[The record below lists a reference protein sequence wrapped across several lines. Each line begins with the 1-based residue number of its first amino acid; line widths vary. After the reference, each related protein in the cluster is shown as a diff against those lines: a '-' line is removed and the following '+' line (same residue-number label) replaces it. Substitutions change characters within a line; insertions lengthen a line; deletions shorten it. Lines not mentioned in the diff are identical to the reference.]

1 MRNALFSCLTAKR
14 KQYRFFVGCGFL
26 RETKMKKNHTN
37 DGNEKNEM
45 NSIET
50 DTIKKDKKKKAKKKK
65 DKKTKK
71 GKKKKAQLTA
81 IDTKT
86 MLTDVTLAESDTVL
100 TLFGQSNAVVEYDLT
115 NMEKIF
121 PNVTTLKIEDGV
133 VKIRMKNRTFP
144 NICKVISESEH
155 FENDST
161 MLISINT
168 DAEYEEEYY
177 GKTLLNT
184 FCKPSDYI
192 LDFNNINRIFGMA
205 LDGCMAY
212 QIINTEML
220 ESLDKDALAGSYFE
234 SLEDALIMFGDCLVR
249 VNGKDI
255 SFELTDSIKRIVM
268 IDGFDSADCIKE
280 LIVKDFRLLH
290 ILRNFSDKPFCETIH
305 LYVDAKTMDEAELT
319 KAIGKNKLELSC
331 KHVLLSSSNNEELT
345 RVGCENDILYQ
356 TNRGMLITGSAPW
369 FLQGDVK
376 FPGKTWLIGTKLIS
390 NDIESI
396 CIPKN
401 VEAFTIDASISGHK
415 VSSITC
421 EAPMLPDGFSETIR
435 EFITIVPCEVE
446 ITEDDWI
453 SIDHCGNRNMIP
465 RYMTESQCFEYIC
478 GLS

>member
-1 MRNALFSCLTAKR
+1 
-14 KQYRFFVGCGFL
+14 
-26 RETKMKKNHTN
+26 MKKKYAN

-65 DKKTKK
+65 DKKNKK
-71 GKKKKAQLTA
+71 DKKKKAQLA
-81 IDTKT
+81 ARDTNVI
-86 MLTDVTLAESDTVL
+86 LTDVMLAESDTVL
-100 TLFGQSNAVVEYDLT
+100 TLFGQSNAVVGYDLT

-121 PNVTTLKIEDGV
+121 PNVTTLKIEDGI

-144 NICKVISESEH
+144 NICKVISESKY
-155 FENDST
+155 FENGST
-161 MLISINT
+161 MLISVNT

-177 GKTLLNT
+177 DRTLLNT

-192 LDFNNINRIFGMA
+192 LDFKNINRISGMA
-205 LDGCMAY
+205 LDGCMAC
-212 QIINTEML
+212 QIINTERL
-220 ESLDKDALAGSYFE
+220 KSLDKDALAGSYFE
-234 SLEDALIMFGDCLVR
+234 SLEDTLIMFGDCLVK

-268 IDGFDSADCIKE
+268 IDGFDSADYIKE

-290 ILRNFSDKPFCETIH
+290 VLRNFSDKPFCETIH
-305 LYVDAKTMDEAELT
+305 LYVDANTRDEAKLE
-319 KAIGKNKLELSC
+319 KAIEKNKLELSC

-369 FLQGDVK
+369 FFQGDVK
-376 FPGKTWLIGTKLIS
+376 FPCKTWLIGTKLIS

-396 CIPKN
+396 CIPKS

-415 VSSITC
+415 VSSIIIMARKTAANPDAYYLDLRVRLSVGC
-421 EAPMLPDGFSETIR
+421 KRRSYFFFLYLPVFSYLR
-435 EFITIVPCEVE
+435 LWYSV
-446 ITEDDWI
+446 
-453 SIDHCGNRNMIP
+453 H
-465 RYMTESQCFEYIC
+465 
-478 GLS
+478 